1 MLDKQQLQQSIDSEE
16 ATPEEQQEYEQAAE
30 VALTAL
36 HSGKTAK
43 NTVGRVL
50 NAESTEK
57 GVAEAVFVLLRRTE
71 EQMKGL
77 SDAVKVQVAED
88 LVDSILDLM
97 IASDRLKESE
107 VTDQMVEEIV
117 KAIYTRYT
125 QDAEERG
132 ALDTDKIKQDI
143 EPLMQG
149 QKPQGYAAMSNQEAQ
164 TRGLMNV

>member
-1 MLDKQQLQQSIDSEE
+1 MLDKQQLEQSIDSEE
-16 ATPEEQQEYEQAAE
+16 ATPEEQQEYEKAME

-43 NTVGRVL
+43 NTVSRVL
-50 NAESTEK
+50 NAKSPVE
-57 GVAEAVFVLLRRTE
+57 GVANAVFVLLRRTE

-77 SDAVKVQVAED
+77 SDAVKIQVAED

-97 IASDRLKESE
+97 ISSDRLKESE
-107 VTDQMVEEIV
+107 VTDQMVEDIV
-117 KAIYTRYT
+117 KTLYTKYT

-132 ALDTDKIKQDI
+132 ALDVEAIKRDVGPMVQD
-143 EPLMQG
+143 E
-149 QKPQGYAAMSNQEAQ
+149 KPQGFAAMSNQEAQ